1 MKFGD
6 RLTLLRKEKGL
17 TREALA
23 DILKIS
29 KYTLRNYEL
38 SISEPGSVFLKQVSE
53 YFDVSIDYLMGM
65 TDEKE
70 KIKPYNLKASE
81 YSHIEKYRNLDDYG
95 RETVDLILERESQRT
110 STIADQ
116 AERIAELEQP
126 SKVTQLPDRS
136 YLEPNAA
143 HDRTDI
149 SDDSRTDELK
159 NLEASI
165 MGNEDEWK

>member
-81 YSHIEKYRNLDDYG
+81 YRNLDDYG

-149 SDDSRTDELK
+149 QVTDEMHKHDDALMK
-159 NLEASI
+159 ND
-165 MGNEDEWK
+165 DEWK

>member
-1 MKFGD
+1 MNFGD
-6 RLTLLRKEKGL
+6 RLTSLRKEKNL

-23 DILKIS
+23 DILNIS

-65 TDEKE
+65 TDERE
-70 KIKPYNLKASE
+70 KVKPYNLKTSE
-81 YSHIEKYRNLDDYG
+81 YTHIEKYRSLDDYG

-116 AERIAELEQP
+116 ADRIAKLEQQ

-136 YLEPNAA
+136 YLESNAA
-143 HDRTDI
+143 HGRTDI
-149 SDDSRTDELK
+149 DMTKEMQQSDDD
-159 NLEASI
+159 I
-165 MGNEDEWK
+165 MDNDDEWK